1 MSVMIT
7 TLIGLEVCLI
17 PLLGVVL
24 LVTGK
29 VAAGRIAVAAERM
42 FFVTLLLATIAT
54 FRALLA
60 GETEWLMHAVTMAV
74 LIVGSVSIPDG
85 ARGSNREPV
94 ESVVSHF

>member
-1 MSVMIT
+1 MTAWVT
-7 TLIGLEVCLI
+7 TLVGLEACLL

-29 VAAGRIAVAAERM
+29 VADGRLALAAVRM

-54 FRALLA
+54 FRAMLA

-85 ARGSNREPV
+85 SRITPGDNVDSKAL
-94 ESVVSHF
+94 HF